1 MNIIYKTTVLYV
13 TYEGLRYENI
23 GSFHTLITTNS
34 TAASRGKFY
43 PINNTGTETCFSNT
57 VNEMKIKVSLV

>member
-43 PINNTGTETCFSNT
+43 PITLEL
-57 VNEMKIKVSLV
+57 KLVFQTQ